1 MEIRIDSFAGKTFVG
16 IYQTHTTSLEM
27 KNDPSKW
34 ISVKL
39 VTFFVICGSKFL
51 GFCYEKLLLN
61 FLSWLNFIMSLGLKT
76 HLEDA
81 QKMKEQEQAD
91 YVQKI
96 VRWFYNCGSILQLRQ
111 IILLTYTD
119 LHNLPWTV
127 LCVTS
132 V

>member
-1 MEIRIDSFAGKTFVG
+1 M
-16 IYQTHTTSLEM
+16 
-27 KNDPSKW
+27 
-34 ISVKL
+34 SV
-39 VTFFVICGSKFL
+39 
-51 GFCYEKLLLN
+51 
-61 FLSWLNFIMSLGLKT
+61 GLKT

-96 VRWFYNCGSILQLRQ
+96 VRWFYNCDSILQVRQ
-111 IILLTYTD
+111 IVLLTYTD

-127 LCVTS
+127 VCVTS